1 MSYEVLVVGGG
12 IGGLTTAALL
22 AARGV
27 SVCLFERESRGGG
40 CAAGFA
46 KLGYDFETTAGLYAA
61 WGPGE
66 VHERVF
72 SELSVAPPEA
82 RKLSP
87 AYAVRLPDATDV
99 PIGGGRPE
107 EFEESL
113 RAAFPECAARA
124 VEFYRELEPL
134 ADALHRS
141 LNRFPAL
148 AETSRFQR
156 MKLAAAE
163 PRAARRILAATGET
177 AAAHLAGTSPR
188 FRRFV
193 DAQLELFALAA
204 SDECSYLYAAVA
216 LTLPRR
222 GLYSLGGGADALADA
237 LTESIT
243 RSGGTVRFDA
253 PVLRLAYDAAGRAVG
268 VDLLS
273 GETVGATRAVVSN
286 LTVWD
291 TYGKLVGSNRTP
303 PEVRARLKS
312 LRGAGAYLLFLA
324 AEEGAVNRLPAEHV
338 VALTDWQENSAFD
351 PAGTL
356 FTLGSSPAWDA
367 RAPAGHRAV
376 TVSTYAEAEDW
387 FAYHED
393 ESEHEAQD
401 QSALEACWG
410 RLHAALPELG
420 AGVEVVETLTPRGY
434 YERTRRKLG
443 MVGGTPRTPEAFA
456 AAAAV
461 THRTPLPNLFLVGD
475 TTFPGNG
482 VAAVTHSAL
491 AVANELA
498 PPASVKK

>member
-40 CAAGFA
+40 CAAGFE
-46 KLGYDFETTAGLYAA
+46 KFGYGFETTAGLYAG

-72 SELSVAPPEA
+72 AELGVPAPAA

-87 AYAVRLPDATDV
+87 AYVVRLPDATEV
-99 PIGGGRPE
+99 SIGGDGRE
-107 EFEESL
+107 AFEESL

-124 VEFYRELEPL
+124 VEFYRELEPP

-141 LNRFPAL
+141 IDRFPAL
-148 AETSRFQR
+148 TDTTRLQR
-156 MKLAAAE
+156 LKLAATEA
-163 PRAARRILAATGET
+163 RAARRILATVGDT

-193 DAQLELFALAA
+193 DAQLQLFAQAA
-204 SDECSYLYAAVA
+204 GDECAYLYAAVA

-222 GLYSLGGGADALADA
+222 GLYSIGGGADALADA
-237 LTESIT
+237 LTESIK
-243 RSGGTVRFDA
+243 RSGGTVRFDT
-253 PVLRLAYDAAGRAVG
+253 PVLRLAYDSAGRAAG

-273 GETVGATRAVVSN
+273 GETVTATRAVVSN

-291 TYGKLVGSNRTP
+291 TYGKLVGALRTP
-303 PEVRARLKS
+303 TDVRARLKS
-312 LRGAGAYLLFLA
+312 LRGAGAYLLFIA
-324 AEEGAVNRLPAEHV
+324 ADEAAIARLPAEHV
-338 VALTDWQENSAFD
+338 VALTDWQEGATFD

-356 FTLGSSPAWDA
+356 YTLAASPAWDA
-367 RAPAGHRAV
+367 RAPAGKRAV
-376 TVSTYAEAEDW
+376 NVSTYTEAEEW

-401 QSALEACWG
+401 QSVLETCWE
-410 RLHAALPELG
+410 RLHASLPELG
-420 AGVEVVETLTPRGY
+420 AGVELVETLTPRGY
-434 YERTRRKLG
+434 YERTRRRLG
-443 MVGGTPRTPEAFA
+443 MVGGTPRTPAAFGA
-456 AAAAV
+456 SAV
-461 THRTPLPNLFLVGD
+461 THRTSLPNLYLVGD
-475 TTFPGNG
+475 TAFPGNG

-498 PPASVKK
+498 PTKSR